1 MNKTGPDF
9 KLQSSKWLWKDVN
22 ALIRCADNS
31 CKTLIGANR
40 GCKELRSMNALAG
53 KSLILDWESLIVS

>member
-9 KLQSSKWLWKDVN
+9 KLQASKWLWKDVN

-40 GCKELRSMNALAG
+40 GCKELMSMNALAW
-53 KSLILDWESLIVS
+53 KSLI